1 MTKSA
6 FSRESGRDDYHIMRH
21 LFNEAMKSS
30 VSDKRWAISSTFSDP
45 GHTMMTEYYHRESGD
60 MIQCQSFDYADGKYQ
75 RHIFTFKQD
84 VDRES
89 DLPSNSIVEPTNAA
103 ILDKDGA
110 GRPQQEDGK

>member
-6 FSRESGRDDYHIMRH
+6 FSHGFCMDDYHILRH

-30 VSDKRWAISSTFSDP
+30 ISDKRWAISATFSDP
-45 GHTMMTEYYHRESGD
+45 GTTMLTEYYHIDSGD

-89 DLPSNSIVEPTNAA
+89 DSPSNPSDQRA
-103 ILDKDGA
+103 D
-110 GRPQQEDGK
+110 QETSYGK